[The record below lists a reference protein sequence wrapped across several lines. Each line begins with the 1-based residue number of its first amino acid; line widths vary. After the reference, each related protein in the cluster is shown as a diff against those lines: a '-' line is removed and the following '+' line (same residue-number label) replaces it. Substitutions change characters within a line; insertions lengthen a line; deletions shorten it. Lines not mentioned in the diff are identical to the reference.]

1 MGFSFQ
7 KARVQVRK
15 TVHNTFSVQAFYRN
29 NDVDIPVELTV
40 RYHTKLALQGGP
52 NDTEGYAQYYENI
65 DRVIFNVDELS
76 EKSVVLQRTGVLWIP
91 GYGDGVVYDP
101 STQESGPSNGS
112 VAFELDVAEPIND
125 PAYVIWNVTKL

>member
-15 TVHNTFSVQAFYRN
+15 TVHDTFSVQAFYRN
-29 NDVDIPVELTV
+29 SDADIPVELTV

-65 DRVIFNVDELS
+65 DRVIFSTTELS
-76 EKSVVLQRTGVLWIP
+76 EKTIEVKRGGTLWIP
-91 GYGDGVVYDP
+91 GYGDGVLYGAD
-101 STQESGPSNGS
+101 SQLSGPTEGS
-112 VAFELDVAEPIND
+112 IAFELDVAEPLND